1 MTISPTRRT
10 VLIVTGGA
18 AAALATGC
26 GNDDG
31 GGSSSDSADA
41 TKSAAGGALAKTT
54 EIPEGGGKIFTAEKV
69 VVTQP
74 TKGDFKA
81 FSAVC
86 THQGCTVGSVA
97 NGTINCPCHK
107 SEFRIA
113 DGSVAS
119 GPATKP
125 LPQKQISVRGD
136 SITLT

>member
-1 MTISPTRRT
+1 MPPSPTRRT
-10 VLIVTGGA
+10 VLVVTGGA

-26 GNDDG
+26 GGDG
-31 GGSSSDSADA
+31 TSSDAADS
-41 TKSAAGGALAKTT
+41 TKSRAGGALAKTT
-54 EIPEGGGKIFTAEKV
+54 DIPEGGGRIFSAEKV

-74 TKGDFKA
+74 AKGDFKA

-97 NGTINCPCHK
+97 NGTINCPCHQ
-107 SEFRIA
+107 SQFRIA

-125 LPQKQISVRGD
+125 LPAKQITVQGD
-136 SITLT
+136 TITLT

>member
-1 MTISPTRRT
+1 MTPSPTRRT
-10 VLIVTGGA
+10 VLVVTGGA

-26 GNDDG
+26 GNGGDG
-31 GGSSSDSADA
+31 ASSDAADS
-41 TKSAAGGALAKTT
+41 THSGAGGALARTT
-54 EIPEGGGKIFTAEKV
+54 DIPEGGGKVFSAEKV

-97 NGTINCPCHK
+97 NGTINCPCHQ

-119 GPATKP
+119 GPATQP
-125 LPQKQISVRGD
+125 LPEKQITVRGD
-136 SITLT
+136 TITLA

>member
-1 MTISPTRRT
+1 MTFSPTRRT
-10 VLIVTGGA
+10 VLVVTGGA

-26 GNDDG
+26 GNDGDG
-31 GGSSSDSADA
+31 ASSDAADS
-41 TKSAAGGALAKTT
+41 TTSDGAGGALAKTT
-54 EIPEGGGKIFTAEKV
+54 DIPEGGGKVFTAEKV

-97 NGTINCPCHK
+97 DGTINCPCHK

-125 LPQKQISVRGD
+125 LPEKQITVQGD

>member
-1 MTISPTRRT
+1 MTFSPTRRT

-18 AAALATGC
+18 TAALATGC

-31 GGSSSDSADA
+31 GSSSDAADT
-41 TKSAAGGALAKTT
+41 TKSAAGGALAKTAD
-54 EIPEGGGKIFTAEKV
+54 IPEGGGKIFTAEKV

-74 TKGDFKA
+74 TQGDFKA

-125 LPQKQISVRGD
+125 LPEKQITVTGD
-136 SITLT
+136 TITLT